1 MTVSM
6 DASSVPD
13 PSFLRT
19 KAYYGPMPSDKK
31 MYVDPQSILI
41 TLLRKMFCEHQH
53 LRLLMA
59 LQN

>member
-19 KAYYGPMPSDKK
+19 KAYYGPMPSQ
-31 MYVDPQSILI
+31 YVDPQSILI

-53 LRLLMA
+53 L
-59 LQN
+59 